1 MPAPGKLMRWPRLV
15 LIAKTVL
22 LSASNAPI
30 ALAESDC
37 GSSLAPCAI
46 ANGEYHFAAPS
57 VPPGSRGY
65 PVVIM
70 LHGWA
75 SSGKA
80 ALQDVNSVAP
90 VTARG
95 YLFVAPNAL
104 HAGSGKRDWSVRD
117 GQPPRRD
124 ERAFLNDVLGDLEKR
139 MPLDRDRVLLT
150 GFSRGGSMVWNIAC
164 ENPQAFAAYAPVAGG
179 FWDPLPGSCKGPVR
193 LFHTHGWGDATVPL
207 EGRPLGN
214 SGLVQGNI
222 FAGLGIWRDT
232 NLCASRPAEKRLTSG
247 DRWLRSWETCAPDSE
262 LRLILHPG
270 GHSIP
275 ADWAD
280 SALDWFEAGT
290 NMTGR
295 IAGQR

>member
-1 MPAPGKLMRWPRLV
+1 MLGLQSKRPP
-15 LIAKTVL
+15 
-22 LSASNAPI
+22 SAI
-30 ALAESDC
+30 ALVALASAMVSAPAYLADAAEC
-37 GSSLAPCAI
+37 GDPQTPCVI
-46 ANGEYHFAAPS
+46 ASGEYFYTTPVS
-57 VPPGSRGY
+57 PPGPNGY

-75 SSGKA
+75 SSGTA
-80 ALQDVNSVAP
+80 AVQNPKTVEP
-90 VTARG
+90 VTSRG

-104 HAGSGKRDWSVRD
+104 HAASGKRDWSVRD

-124 ERAFLNDVLGDLEKR
+124 ELAFLNDVLADLDKR
-139 MPLDRDRVLLT
+139 HAVNRAKVLLA

-164 ENPQAFAAYAPVAGG
+164 ETPNAFAAYAPVAGG
-179 FWDPLPGSCKGPVR
+179 FWDPLPVSCAGPVR

-207 EGRPLGN
+207 EGRLLGT

-222 FAGLGIWRDT
+222 FSGLGIWRDT
-232 NLCASRPAEKRLTSG
+232 NLCASRPAEKRFARNE
-247 DRWLRSWETCAPDSE
+247 RWLRSWDTCAPDAE

-280 SALDWFEAGT
+280 GALDWFEAGVPR
-290 NMTGR
+290 NDE